1 MSERFMVAVLKT
13 AEVVSLRGFE
23 SLSLRRGRAV
33 RRGVDHDES
42 IMMIRSRALKA
53 ENWRGRIVV

>member
-13 AEVVSLRGFE
+13 VEVLSLRGFE

-33 RRGVDHDES
+33 RRGVDHDDP
-42 IMMIRSRALKA
+42 
-53 ENWRGRIVV
+53 